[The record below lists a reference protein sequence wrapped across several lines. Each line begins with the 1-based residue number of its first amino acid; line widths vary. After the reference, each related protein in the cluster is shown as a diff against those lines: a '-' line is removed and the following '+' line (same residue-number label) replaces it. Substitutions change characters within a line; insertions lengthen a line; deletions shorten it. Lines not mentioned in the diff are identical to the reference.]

1 SDSAVSTAAERSRCA
16 SASSARSASRRLG
29 PSSRRAASVSS
40 AACPRVAQ
48 GATTRRPSA
57 PTAAVTT
64 DARPWPA
71 ATGPKSATPRGSAS
85 TYAGSAS
92 NAAEPHHSAT
102 TTTPTTPDGSS
113 TSRYTISR
121 QRLGVR
127 TRSSRRRHHDGAT
140 SGGCGS
146 AMARSSTAARRARS
160 TRPSARAVA
169 NSSHATGIAAGSTTS
184 SDADVASNATM
195 TANEIVPT
203 TRSSTPSTSAHHVRD
218 VRQGARTAVMAVTLR
233 EVVRSA
239 DGATGRLRGGEN
251 PTCASEP
258 TSARRTLRDRVG
270 VDDVDD
276 PDANFKSDVALYA
289 NVDPLRTIRNL
300 AGNVGVPTG
309 AVCRYVLARWATEGS
324 GGLLELGPHMVE
336 RLWSVFADAE

>member
-1 SDSAVSTAAERSRCA
+1 
-16 SASSARSASRRLG
+16 
-29 PSSRRAASVSS
+29 
-40 AACPRVAQ
+40 
-48 GATTRRPSA
+48 
-57 PTAAVTT
+57 
-64 DARPWPA
+64 
-71 ATGPKSATPRGSAS
+71 
-85 TYAGSAS
+85 
-92 NAAEPHHSAT
+92 
-102 TTTPTTPDGSS
+102 
-113 TSRYTISR
+113 
-121 QRLGVR
+121 
-127 TRSSRRRHHDGAT
+127 
-140 SGGCGS
+140 
-146 AMARSSTAARRARS
+146 
-160 TRPSARAVA
+160 VA

-218 VRQGARTAVMAVTLR
+218 VRQAARTALMAVTLR

-239 DGATGRLRGGEN
+239 DGATGRLRGGES

-270 VDDVDD
+270 VDDVDDEPTVTLERWTGPWPDDD

-336 RLWSVFADAE
+336 RLWSVFADAERAGTDDARLAAYAQLRQMVAWLRLPLHERAGYDGGDGPSEDGART